1 MEAQNKVIILEKD
14 PNSNSSGKNTED
26 KNGGQEIYSMKQN
39 KAVTTSFPIISAGKV
54 IGSVLSTY
62 PEPELSAKIVN
73 DVKVF
78 FKTSEEE
85 VGKPERFLGRNFAKV
100 LLKLF

>member
-14 PNSNSSGKNTED
+14 PNSNSSAKKTED
-26 KNGGQEIYSMKQN
+26 KNGGQEIYPMKQN

-62 PEPELSAKIVN
+62 PEPEVSAKIIN

-78 FKTSEEE
+78 FEISEKEFC
-85 VGKPERFLGRNFAKV
+85 KS
-100 LLKLF
+100 

>member
-14 PNSNSSGKNTED
+14 PNFNASAKKTKD
-26 KNGGQEIYSMKQN
+26 KIGGQEIYSTEQN

-62 PEPELSAKIVN
+62 PEPELPAKIMN

-78 FKTSEEE
+78 FKISE
-85 VGKPERFLGRNFAKV
+85 KDFID
-100 LLKLF
+100 

>member
-1 MEAQNKVIILEKD
+1 METQNKVLILEKD
-14 PNSNSSGKNTED
+14 PNSNSSVKKTED
-26 KNGGQEIYSMKQN
+26 KNGGQEIYPLNHN

-62 PEPELSAKIVN
+62 PEPELQAKIVN

-78 FKTSEEE
+78 FKISEKEF
-85 VGKPERFLGRNFAKV
+85 GKS
-100 LLKLF
+100 